1 MKTLKSNNLYIDV
14 QHLAFLLQSIMNNSR
29 QALESDLQAEASE
42 DGSDYQYD
50 GVPDVSDS
58 VDLDSEYETYPA
70 EEQAATNNHDVD
82 NSASMLKNG
91 LVLFFKGLF
100 GYLPKL
106 LSGFIT
112 WLQGILSGFGLD
124 FDTSIPN
131 TASNA
136 SVSSATLNS
145 SAERASVTSEH
156 YSQPASNVSLDND

>member
-1 MKTLKSNNLYIDV
+1 MQQI
-14 QHLAFLLQSIMNNSR
+14 AFLLQSIMNNNR
-29 QALESDLQAEASE
+29 QALESDVQSDASVDE
-42 DGSDYQYD
+42 FDHQHDVVS
-50 GVPDVSDS
+50 DVSDS
-58 VDLDSEYETYPA
+58 VDLDSEYKTYPA

-145 SAERASVTSEH
+145 SAERASVRSEH
-156 YSQPASNVSLDND
+156 DSRRAFNSSFDID